1 MENIHGVD
9 VSWLHN
15 TNSRGMLSVLL
26 LWWLGGG
33 LVGGAGLRSRGEF
46 EELELKSRLGQ
57 LQLKT
62 PRGLQLIMVLLSCA
76 LE

>member
-33 LVGGAGLRSRGEF
+33 LVGGAGLGS
-46 EELELKSRLGQ
+46 
-57 LQLKT
+57 
-62 PRGLQLIMVLLSCA
+62 
-76 LE
+76 